1 MDLDSAGA
9 SEMPAA
15 QPKTPARQLHVSGAD
30 HVEQSDVSAVLAKF
44 IKAHTPEK
52 SGSTPTLRR
61 PKRLQSKISDF
72 RTIIK
77 LQCNLEHSN
86 CEHLNCEHSNI
97 EFHLSVSVKL
107 ASRAPGG
114 PPDPVP
120 PIADPVV
127 PLGGRQT
134 QYRL

>member
-30 HVEQSDVSAVLAKF
+30 HVEQSDVSAVLAKS

-107 ASRAPGG
+107 AISFRYCALLMWIYY
-114 PPDPVP
+114 DYY
-120 PIADPVV
+120 
-127 PLGGRQT
+127 LMSN
-134 QYRL
+134 